1 MTESTELYQFVRTL
15 FESQGKALSDGTISI
30 EMIGTPRF
38 LVVRLYENKDKDTV
52 EVKINGDSMGVF
64 REYAGQGYQYEFEQ
78 RYRTRIRN
86 GRTVAEQ
93 YMEDTCAFYKDI
105 IHIQKAYHKY

>member
-1 MTESTELYQFVRTL
+1 MIESTELYQFVRSL
-15 FESQGKALSDGTISI
+15 FEGQGKVLSDGAINI
-30 EMIGTPRF
+30 EMTGTPRF
-38 LVVRLYENKDKDTV
+38 LVIRLYEDLAKNTV

-64 REYAGQGYQYEFEQ
+64 REYTGQGYRYEFEQ
-78 RYRTRIRN
+78 RYRIGIRK

-105 IHIQKAYHKY
+105 ILLQKAYH